1 MKKQEIKVL
10 SFSQMKEKLEDARR
24 ELFSMRLNAT
34 TAHIKDYSLFS
45 KKRKEIAQLLTY
57 MRQRSHLD
65 A

>member
-1 MKKQEIKVL
+1 MKKQDMLAL
-10 SFSQMKEKLEDARR
+10 SFSRMKEVLEDTRR

-34 TAHIKDYSLFS
+34 TARVKDYSLFK

-57 MRQRSHLD
+57 MKQRSHLD